1 MPLFRRRGKATAAD
15 PNGET
20 QELAPDVD
28 PELQEQVQEVMKDNL
43 TLMRE
48 VVMKIRED
56 PDFASNIYVNCPRL
70 QHLLDQYPDLR
81 PIFEDPKLIRINFE
95 QVYRDAGGVLPED
108 QEKKKSWL
116 VWFVSSPF
124 FMVLRVLLYIKKL
137 VSCIAGSGF
146 AAIQG
151 TFAVCCFEDVL
162 EEVDYD
168 DVNPDDEPS
177 DPTKDALNRAADHM
191 EDPEV
196 QERMQALL
204 EDPDNLQE
212 AIENDDEL
220 RALRDSNPLC
230 EELMSDPETMR
241 VLTDP
246 DNLRAL
252 GECPQLIEADFID
265 PEGFIPSDVDA
276 GALDGLGD
284 SGYDNFDG
292 GDMELGADSEFE
304 GENEFEDEEAVAADD
319 DFEAEGEEEEEDE
332 AGWWEDAE
340 MEEQDD
346 NGGPDTPE
354 RNGGNQ
360 QASTQ
365 AKAQAKA
372 RARNRSMAQAGEGG
386 QQNGRFGGIMAAI
399 GAAATDLIAAQI
411 VGSVFSSEILPGG
424 AGDLMAGGAGMGGMG
439 GLEDMDAGGT
449 DAFGSIT
456 DVADNTGAM
465 IDDDVVDVAQDTVD
479 ETKETLEEKEGEQ
492 STKADLDADRDND
505 RHAGGIGAGVAASAG
520 GYAVGFGGSSAT
532 RGSANRFDGSSST
545 GGFADGFGGS
555 SSTAGFADG
564 FGDPGIPRHHG
575 SEDNFEDEQDDD
587 ESPKAKSRFGA
598 IGKFAQTL
606 ASHAKEQV
614 ASSLLGDDLGA
625 DLVERMETRNDDK
638 EGAQDDV
645 SSTKKRGFFGRG
657 LPKED

>member
-1 MPLFRRRGKATAAD
+1 MPLFRRRGKAAAAAAAD

-20 QELAPDVD
+20 QELAPEVD

-56 PDFASNIYVNCPRL
+56 PEFASNIYVNCPRL

-108 QEKKKSWL
+108 LEKKKTWL
-116 VWFVSSPF
+116 VWIVSSPF

-137 VSCIAGSGF
+137 ISCILGSGV
-146 AAIQG
+146 ALIQG
-151 TFAVCCFEDVL
+151 TFSACCFEDAL
-162 EEVDYD
+162 EEVDLD
-168 DVNPDDEPS
+168 DVDPNEDS

-212 AIENDDEL
+212 AIENDEEL

-265 PEGFIPSDVDA
+265 PDGFNPSDVEA
-276 GALDGLGD
+276 GAMDGLGD

-292 GDMELGADSEFE
+292 GDVELEADSEFDVE
-304 GENEFEDEEAVAADD
+304 DNFQDEEAATAGD
-319 DFEAEGEEEEEDE
+319 DFDADVEEEEEDE

-340 MEEQDD
+340 MEEQE
-346 NGGPDTPE
+346 NDTPE

-360 QASTQ
+360 QPSTQ

-372 RARNRSMAQAGEGG
+372 QVRNQSAEQQGEGG

-424 AGDLMAGGAGMGGMG
+424 AAALMGGGGGMG
-439 GLEDMDAGGT
+439 DMGGIEDMDAAGNDT
-449 DAFGSIT
+449 FGSIT
-456 DVADNTGAM
+456 EVADNTGAM
-465 IDDDVVDVAQDTVD
+465 IDDDVAEVAKDTID
-479 ETKETLEEKEGEQ
+479 EKNETLEEKESEQ
-492 STKADLDADRDND
+492 SPNADQDADRGND
-505 RHAGGIGAGVAASAG
+505 RYAGGSGAVVAASAG
-520 GYAVGFGGSSAT
+520 GLAVG
-532 RGSANRFDGSSST
+532 GSANRSDGPANRFDGSSSSAGFADGFGGSSST
-545 GGFADGFGGS
+545 GGFADGFG
-555 SSTAGFADG
+555 
-564 FGDPGIPRHHG
+564 DPRRSRNPGT
-575 SEDNFEDEQDDD
+575 EDNFEDEQEDD
-587 ESPKAKSRFGA
+587 EKPKGKSRFGA
-598 IGKFAQTL
+598 IGNFAQTL
-606 ASHAKEQV
+606 ATHAKEQV
-614 ASSLLGDDLGA
+614 ASTFLGDDFGA
-625 DLVERMETRNDDK
+625 DLVERMEARKDGK
-638 EGAQDDV
+638 EEVAQEDGAA
-645 SSTKKRGFFGRG
+645 TKKRGFFGRG
-657 LPKED
+657 LPKEE

>member
-1 MPLFRRRGKATAAD
+1 MPLFRRRGKATAAAAAD

-20 QELAPDVD
+20 QELAPEVD

-56 PDFASNIYVNCPRL
+56 PEFASNIYVNCPRL

-108 QEKKKSWL
+108 LEKKKTWL
-116 VWFVSSPF
+116 VWIVSSPF

-137 VSCIAGSGF
+137 ISCILGSGV
-146 AAIQG
+146 ALIQG
-151 TFAVCCFEDVL
+151 TFSACCFEDAL
-162 EEVDYD
+162 EEVDLD
-168 DVNPDDEPS
+168 DADPNEDS

-212 AIENDDEL
+212 AIENDEEL

-265 PEGFIPSDVDA
+265 PDGFNPSDIEA
-276 GALDGLGD
+276 GAMDGLGD

-292 GDMELGADSEFE
+292 GDVELEADSEFDVE
-304 GENEFEDEEAVAADD
+304 DNFQDEEAATAGD
-319 DFEAEGEEEEEDE
+319 DFDADVEEEEEDE

-340 MEEQDD
+340 MEEQE
-346 NGGPDTPE
+346 NDTPE

-360 QASTQ
+360 QPSTQ

-372 RARNRSMAQAGEGG
+372 QVRNQSAEQKGEGG
-386 QQNGRFGGIMAAI
+386 QQNGRF
-399 GAAATDLIAAQI
+399 
-411 VGSVFSSEILPGG
+411 
-424 AGDLMAGGAGMGGMG
+424 AGDQV
-439 GLEDMDAGGT
+439 
-449 DAFGSIT
+449 
-456 DVADNTGAM
+456 VADRLAGA
-465 IDDDVVDVAQDTVD
+465 
-479 ETKETLEEKEGEQ
+479 
-492 STKADLDADRDND
+492 
-505 RHAGGIGAGVAASAG
+505 
-520 GYAVGFGGSSAT
+520 
-532 RGSANRFDGSSST
+532 
-545 GGFADGFGGS
+545 
-555 SSTAGFADG
+555 
-564 FGDPGIPRHHG
+564 
-575 SEDNFEDEQDDD
+575 
-587 ESPKAKSRFGA
+587 
-598 IGKFAQTL
+598 
-606 ASHAKEQV
+606 
-614 ASSLLGDDLGA
+614 
-625 DLVERMETRNDDK
+625 
-638 EGAQDDV
+638 
-645 SSTKKRGFFGRG
+645 
-657 LPKED
+657 